1 MQFGLLMQRGR
12 THIHALYAKGAD
24 LTLHLVVHCTVR
36 DRLQQTSFAFLSRHL
51 QGGMMIG
58 EPLSLPRIVLLSLL
72 RA

>member
-36 DRLQQTSFAFLSRHL
+36 DRLQQTSFAVLSRHL